1 MRNVSKFYPL
11 PSIRK
16 IVSRSHF
23 ILTPDVCSR
32 VWQYVGQFLG
42 TVSPVRGQNIGS
54 EAQGYVR
61 DRILRGDCSWILGNW
76 GWIENERKKDRKG
89 YTCT

>member
-11 PSIRK
+11 PSITK

-23 ILTPDVCSR
+23 ILTPDVRSR

-42 TVSPVRGQNIGS
+42 TVSPVRGQNIGY
-54 EAQGYVR
+54 EA
-61 DRILRGDCSWILGNW
+61 
-76 GWIENERKKDRKG
+76 
-89 YTCT
+89 

>member
-54 EAQGYVR
+54 EAQGYVP
-61 DRILRGDCSWILGNW
+61 DRILRGNYGWILGEPGLNW
-76 GWIENERKKDRKG
+76 KWKKEG
-89 YTCT
+89 